1 MRVICSNGL
10 VCDSNDYLSHHGIL
24 GQKWGKQNGPPY
36 PLGTSDHSAAE
47 KKAGWKKSL
56 DNDGRT
62 IDKKQAKKNYKN
74 AKEEVSDANR
84 KLKYA
89 QANLKGNQLTL
100 DMSRNKLKKLEF
112 KARHSNGE
120 GAYAE
125 ARKKVQR
132 DFDNREDEWQAKY
145 HKQFDDR
152 VKTLAKNN
160 PEISKIIEEYAG
172 DPEVIAHKV
181 YRLTKDK
188 ALGRIID
195 KAYDENDA
203 IWSERARALN
213 ALPKNKKIAE
223 ERKLVSDFE
232 KYVERSKLSVEYA
245 KTIKDAAEKSL
256 SVAKEELDIA
266 KGKKIAETYS
276 EKLAEQKF
284 RDAEDHFKEV
294 MSRKGPSDEDIRRA
308 EQARDKARRDMES
321 AWEKAHPDEATRNND
336 ASYKRAKNN
345 DQYEMEFLEAI
356 QNKNYLSDNKNRRLA
371 EYKEYLQDREKY
383 WQNRTEY
390 NSKDNVETMRK
401 LNGLSESQR
410 RQAESQARKQ
420 SVQNYTRV
428 KSMRSSGMT
437 YAQIAK
443 KLGISEST
451 VWAMIFDEE

>member
-1 MRVICSNGL
+1 MRVIDKNGM
-10 VCDSNDYLSHHGIL
+10 VYESIDRSCYLAHHGVI
-24 GQKWGKQNGPPY
+24 GMHWGIRRYQPY
-36 PLGTSDHSAAE
+36 P
-47 KKAGWKKSL
+47 
-56 DNDGRT
+56 DGYH
-62 IDKKQAKKNYKN
+62 DDGNFVGKKQAKKNYKN
-74 AKEEVSDANR
+74 AKAEVSDANR

-89 QANLKGNQLTL
+89 QANLKGNQLSLAMTKQRLWTL
-100 DMSRNKLKKLEF
+100 EAKAKTDKVNK
-112 KARHSNGE
+112 R
-120 GAYAE
+120 
-125 ARKKVQR
+125 
-132 DFDNREDEWQAKY
+132 
-145 HKQFDDR
+145 
-152 VKTLAKNN
+152 
-160 PEISKIIEEYAG
+160 
-172 DPEVIAHKV
+172 
-181 YRLTKDK
+181 
-188 ALGRIID
+188 
-195 KAYDENDA
+195 
-203 IWSERARALN
+203 
-213 ALPKNKKIAE
+213 IAE

-245 KTIKDAAEKSL
+245 KTIKEAAKKSL

-266 KGKKIAETYS
+266 KGKKIYETYS

-294 MSRKGPSDEDIRRA
+294 MSRKSPSDEDIRRA

-356 QNKNYLSDNKNRRLA
+356 QNKNYLGDNKNRRLA

-383 WQNRTEY
+383 WQNRTSY
-390 NSKDNVETMRK
+390 DSKDNIETMRK
-401 LNGLSESQR
+401 LSGLSDTQR
-410 RQAESQARKQ
+410 KQAEAQARKQ